1 MAEVP
6 HPRAEDGLER
16 LDMLFWIIVAVMTAA
31 VAALLLLP
39 LLRAGRAEAVAGDYD
54 AEVYRDQ
61 LEELKRDARTGLIA
75 PEEAE
80 LARAEIARRL
90 LAASAK
96 AERTRAE
103 RTRAVG
109 GMSAHGRTNRLAQAA
124 VIVVLPLVGLCL
136 YLNTGSPE
144 LPDAPLSARIAN
156 PGDDVEILIAQAE
169 RQLAARPDDGA
180 GYDVLAPIYYRSGRF
195 DDAISAFSNAIR
207 LNGPSPQ
214 RLGGYAESLIARSG
228 GLVAAEARKA
238 LEQSLV
244 LQPEDPRAR
253 FYLALGLEQ
262 DGKAT
267 EALTAFRA
275 IVATSPAGAPWLP
288 LVNQHVAALAASDKA
303 LADKAPAAPA
313 TLGGPD
319 AAAIASA
326 EAMSTG
332 DRRQMI
338 EGMVASLAA
347 KLKEEPA
354 NLEGWQRI
362 IRSYAVLGETA
373 KAEGALRDGLAAFPG
388 DGEGGRQLLALAAE
402 LGIDTGRAP

>member
-96 AERTRAE
+96 AE

-228 GLVAAEARKA
+228 GLVAVEARKA

-262 DGKAT
+262 DGKAA

-303 LADKAPAAPA
+303 LADKGPAAAA

-402 LGIDTGRAP
+402 LGIDTGRSP